1 MRYGIGV
8 SNRSVVKLDQGVRG
22 LLGVPRRSV
31 AMLTNSTC
39 IGYLVEA
46 ANRKYDLM
54 YAKRAF
60 VHYWLGEGIE
70 GGEMS
75 ECREDCAALEK
86 DYENVA
92 MENNPDDVSDGY

>member
-1 MRYGIGV
+1 M
-8 SNRSVVKLDQGVRG
+8 KLDQGVRG

-39 IGYLVEA
+39 IGKLVAA
-46 ANRKYDLM
+46 ANHKYDAM

-70 GGEMS
+70 GGAMS
-75 ECREDCAALEK
+75 ECREDLAALEK
-86 DYENVA
+86 DYEDVA
-92 MENNPDDVSDGY
+92 LENIPDNVSDGY

>member
-1 MRYGIGV
+1 MKFGIGI

-31 AMLTNSTC
+31 AMLTNSAC
-39 IGYLVEA
+39 IGKLVGA
-46 ANRKYDLM
+46 ANRKYDRM

-86 DYENVA
+86 DYEEA
-92 MENNPDDVSDGY
+92 ALENISE